1 MQLPEESLSL
11 VLTICG
17 EARLLNS
24 ETCSKPFVFFMKDAY
39 ETKWELVHCR
49 ALHIHTNVH
58 ITTFFPKE
66 TFVFFSSLR
75 KYERP
80 GTSLLI
86 LNLMVG
92 ALFCLF
98 VVIIFYL
105 DLDLGSPLQ
114 LLLSFV

>member
-1 MQLPEESLSL
+1 VQLPEESLSL

-39 ETKWELVHCR
+39 ETKWELVGHCR
-49 ALHIHTNVH
+49 ALHTNVH

-75 KYERP
+75 IYERP

-92 ALFCLF
+92 VLFCLF
-98 VVIIFYL
+98 VVIILYL

>member
-24 ETCSKPFVFFMKDAY
+24 QTCSKPFVFFMKDAH

-49 ALHIHTNVH
+49 ALHTNVH
-58 ITTFFPKE
+58 ITTFLPKE
-66 TFVFFSSLR
+66 KFVFFSSLR

-92 ALFCLF
+92 VLFCLF

-114 LLLSFV
+114 SLLSFV

>member
-1 MQLPEESLSL
+1 MGAGSLS
-11 VLTICG
+11 
-17 EARLLNS
+17 
-24 ETCSKPFVFFMKDAY
+24 
-39 ETKWELVHCR
+39 R
-49 ALHIHTNVH
+49 ATHERTYHHFL
-58 ITTFFPKE
+58 PKE
-66 TFVFFSSLR
+66 KFVFFSSLR

-92 ALFCLF
+92 VLFCLF

-114 LLLSFV
+114 SLLSFV